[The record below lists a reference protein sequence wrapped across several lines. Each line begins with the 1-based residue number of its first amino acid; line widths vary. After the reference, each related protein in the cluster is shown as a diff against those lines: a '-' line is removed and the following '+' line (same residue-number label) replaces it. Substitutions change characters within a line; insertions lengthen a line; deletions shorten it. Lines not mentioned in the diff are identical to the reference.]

1 MAELRMERTGPTP
14 SVLERVNLGIPDI
27 SSRRDVLLSEGT
39 QRAKNGSFFDR

>member
-1 MAELRMERTGPTP
+1 MAELRMREP
-14 SVLERVNLGIPDI
+14 VLHQGSWKRVNLGIPDI